1 MGARLRGDRVAEL
14 RKAVGLLQTDLAEQ
28 LGTRDRRVSEWERGE
43 QQPHP
48 RHLVAIA
55 QALAV
60 EPLSLLD
67 VDQQDPPVLALRL
80 AAGLTLQELSEA
92 SGVPQTSYLRLETGV
107 SRGQAPDAVL
117 QALAAALGVPRE
129 QLHRAV
135 VRSRAERGRP
145 S

>member
-1 MGARLRGDRVAEL
+1 MGPRLLGDHVAEL
-14 RKAVGLLQTDLAEQ
+14 RKAAGLLQTDLAEQ

-55 QALAV
+55 RALSV

-67 VDQQDPPVLALRL
+67 VDQEDPPVLALRL
-80 AAGLTLQELSEA
+80 AAGLTLEELSRV
-92 SGVPQTSYLRLETGV
+92 SGIPRTTYLRLETGV
-107 SRGQAPDAVL
+107 GRTQAPDNVL
-117 QALAAALGVPRE
+117 QALAAGLRVPQERV
-129 QLHRAV
+129 HRALR
-135 VRSRAERGRP
+135 RSRAERGGQ